1 MLFPGFVYH
10 IKSLL
15 EHHAPS
21 AMEVK
26 FIAEA
31 FLLINHIFVIR
42 DCWNDG
48 WTEGDVLSLAA
59 GVESNTNHPLGKA
72 IMEAA
77 QAANCINM
85 KVLIFFAPLS

>member
-1 MLFPGFVYH
+1 
-10 IKSLL
+10 
-15 EHHAPS
+15 
-21 AMEVK
+21 MEVK

-31 FLLINHIFVIR
+31 FLLINPIFAIR
-42 DCWNDG
+42 DYWNNG

-85 KVLIFFAPLS
+85 KVLTAEVHHESEINLIVPIASTD